1 MEITRAK
8 SRWMT
13 GFLRPVLTF
22 VVLVLFM
29 AVSAEANHVTTVGLG
44 TADSFAV
51 LAGSGVTNTGDSVI
65 SGDVG
70 SHPTTSVGGFPPG
83 IVQDG
88 TINPSYTESAKA
100 SLVTAY
106 NDAAGRTPVST
117 IGTELGGQ
125 TFVHGVYDSAEGTF
139 GITGTLVLDA
149 QGNSNAVWVFQMES
163 SLTTA
168 SSSNVSL
175 INGASECNVF
185 WQIGS
190 SATLGTSS
198 TLRGTMMALTSI
210 TLTTDANVFGR
221 ALARNGAVTL
231 NSNNIDATACS
242 TAPSDDVT
250 PTPSPPTDSTTP
262 TPTATVTN
270 PPPANTGTVDGTA
283 PPLTTST
290 TGTPVTTSTTAPP
303 ANTTSTGTPV
313 DTAAGPPT
321 NTTTLTELPRTG
333 DPIQTGPALAL
344 ALSLILVGLFLNHL
358 GRSLASNR

>member
-1 MEITRAK
+1 
-8 SRWMT
+8 MT
-13 GFLRPVLTF
+13 GILRPVLTF
-22 VVLVLFM
+22 IVLVLFM
-29 AVSAEANHVTTVGLG
+29 AVSAEANHVPTVGLG
-44 TADSFAV
+44 TADSFAI
-51 LAGSGVTNTGDSVI
+51 LAGSGVTNTGESVI

-83 IVQDG
+83 IVQNG

-117 IGTELGGQ
+117 IDTELGGQ
-125 TFVHGVYDSAEGTF
+125 TLVHGVYDSAAGTF
-139 GITGTLVLDA
+139 EITGTLVLDA
-149 QGNSNAVWVFQMES
+149 QGDPNAVWIFKMAS

-231 NSNNIDATACS
+231 DSNNIDATACS
-242 TAPSDDVT
+242 TAPAADVT
-250 PTPSPPTDSTTP
+250 PTPSPPGDSTTP

-270 PPPANTGTVDGTA
+270 PPPVTTA
-283 PPLTTST
+283 T
-290 TGTPVTTSTTAPP
+290 TGTPATTSTTAPP
-303 ANTTSTGTPV
+303 ANTTTTGTPV

-321 NTTTLTELPRTG
+321 DTTTLTELPRTG
-333 DPIQTGPALAL
+333 GPIQTGPALAL
-344 ALSLILVGLFLNHL
+344 ALSLILVGLFFNHL